1 MSKPL
6 KFLAFDTSTD
16 RLSVAL
22 TDGARVWQQS
32 GPGGALASTTLIP
45 AILALLAEAG
55 LTLGELD
62 AIAFGRGPGSFTGL
76 RTACAVAQG
85 LAFGANQG
93 AGIAVLPVDTLM
105 AVAEEARFAQFGAA
119 GAGAGAGAGAV
130 ADAGTS
136 ADADAGGNARTDAS
150 ASAPVSFT
158 VTALLDARMDE
169 MYVQR
174 YQFSG
179 GQWQPLG
186 DCALIRP
193 ENLQPNAADRLLAG
207 NVFGVYAAR
216 LPAGVAAFDC
226 VEALPTAS
234 AMLRLAPALAAAG
247 HCVEAALALPLY
259 VRDKVALTTDER
271 AQLKLDAAQAALLAL
286 AAAPIPSTPDQAG

>member
-32 GPGGALASTTLIP
+32 SPGGALASTQLIP

-93 AGIAVLPVDTLM
+93 AGIAVLPIDTLM

-119 GAGAGAGAGAV
+119 DDGAGAGAAAGAS
-130 ADAGTS
+130 T
-136 ADADAGGNARTDAS
+136 
-150 ASAPVSFT
+150 PPSFT
-158 VTALLDARMDE
+158 VTALLAARMDE
-169 MYVQR
+169 RYVQR

-179 GQWQPLG
+179 GQWQSLG

-207 NVFGVYAAR
+207 NVFGVYAAC
-216 LPAGVAAFDC
+216 LPAGVAAFEC
-226 VEALPTAS
+226 VEALPTAT

-271 AQLKLDAAQAALLAL
+271 AQIKADAAQAALLAL